1 MSLLSNKTH
10 KAIQLHHEKTC
21 LKHNYKTKAE
31 LKCRITAQLISPLKF
46 VFITQII
53 YFSPKIQHNLDFS
66 TKIEYAAIYSQSIK
80 QQYNLWIWKENI
92 WPSANKDSNCWG
104 QDISSS
110 YSKSIENT
118 RLSLCFFK
126 TMASKENM
134 LKISW

>member
-1 MSLLSNKTH
+1 MMVPSKFGVVKSATHNKISGSN
-10 KAIQLHHEKTC
+10 QC
-21 LKHNYKTKAE
+21 LYRCN
-31 LKCRITAQLISPLKF
+31 
-46 VFITQII
+46 
-53 YFSPKIQHNLDFS
+53 D
-66 TKIEYAAIYSQSIK
+66 
-80 QQYNLWIWKENI
+80 I